1 MSSYS
6 SLFKLPGFNK
16 ISTITEK
23 DIQIVQERV
32 RLRVL
37 KSFKRSGL
45 LEAHDVENMKTWNGG
60 GGFSVNGSARI
71 HENDREGLERLIRY
85 CARPPFA
92 LERITKQPDGS
103 IIYRLNKP
111 LANGQTLLRLT
122 SLELIDK
129 LAALVPPPRIH
140 RHRYYGVLAPN
151 SPFRTSVTAMSG
163 QSISQGTIEIQTTDK
178 NDEPVEQE
186 QENKPKRPPNR
197 YLWAMLLARIYNL
210 FPLLCPECGAEMQVI
225 AIIQDKPVINK
236 ILESVGEAIKPPI
249 LSPARGPPIWDDY
262 NQDMS
267 ADEGEQSIADFEFNQ
282 CVSW

>member
-1 MSSYS
+1 
-6 SLFKLPGFNK
+6 
-16 ISTITEK
+16 
-23 DIQIVQERV
+23 
-32 RLRVL
+32 
-37 KSFKRSGL
+37 
-45 LEAHDVENMKTWNGG
+45 
-60 GGFSVNGSARI
+60 
-71 HENDREGLERLIRY
+71 
-85 CARPPFA
+85 
-92 LERITKQPDGS
+92 
-103 IIYRLNKP
+103 
-111 LANGQTLLRLT
+111 
-122 SLELIDK
+122 
-129 LAALVPPPRIH
+129 
-140 RHRYYGVLAPN
+140 
-151 SPFRTSVTAMSG
+151 MSG

>member
-1 MSSYS
+1 
-6 SLFKLPGFNK
+6 
-16 ISTITEK
+16 
-23 DIQIVQERV
+23 
-32 RLRVL
+32 
-37 KSFKRSGL
+37 
-45 LEAHDVENMKTWNGG
+45 MKTWNGG

-92 LERITKQPDGS
+92 LERITKQSDGS

-178 NDEPVEQE
+178 NDEPVDQE

-249 LSPARGPPIWDDY
+249 LSPARGPPFWDDY